1 MKKIILFIGTIFLFT
16 LQSCY
21 YDNMEDLYPDSS
33 GCDTTN
39 VTYSQS
45 VWPVLQSNCTGCH
58 QGTAPSGN
66 VRLEN
71 YNDIVAVVENGKLM
85 GTIRHES
92 GFSPMP
98 KGGNK
103 FSDCDITKLEIWINK
118 GYPEN

>member
-1 MKKIILFIGTIFLFT
+1 MKKIILFVGTIFLFT

-39 VTYSQS
+39 ITYLQS

-66 VRLEN
+66 ARLEN

-103 FSDCDITKLEIWINK
+103 LSDCDITKLEIWINK